1 MRRNPNA
8 TLAGSSISRAGRPR
22 EHVNPK
28 EEHRARQQRYRD
40 KKKAKKHQ
48 AMADAY
54 RERVAC
60 EKCRTANGGTCESCA
75 YMTNK
80 LLNDMGLRINRG
92 AYFARKEL
100 VSGGYD
106 ATKTDAVVTAAV
118 RGRHGRGVS
127 IGHDRGGNLVK
138 QGRYTDRVGTKDVM
152 QVWTEKRLDMR
163 ARHTP
168 QDALRQCYLD
178 RLRWTVEYFEQVR
191 QHPNATKDELLEL
204 AADSPVGRAMWK
216 RFQAGE
222 TH

>member
-8 TLAGSSISRAGRPR
+8 NLAGSSLSRAGRPR

-28 EEHRARQQRYRD
+28 EEHRARQQRFRD

-48 AMADAY
+48 AMGDAY

-75 YMTNK
+75 HMTSK

-106 ATKTDAVVTAAV
+106 ATKTDTVVTAAI

-127 IGHDRGGNLVK
+127 IGHDRDGNLVK

-163 ARHTP
+163 ARHSP
-168 QDALRQCYLD
+168 QDALRKRFLD
-178 RLRWTVEYFEQVR
+178 HMRYTWEFQEQKRLNPKLSVS
-191 QHPNATKDELLEL
+191 DLLEL
-204 AADSPVGRAMWK
+204 AADTPAGRDTWK

-222 TH
+222 TS